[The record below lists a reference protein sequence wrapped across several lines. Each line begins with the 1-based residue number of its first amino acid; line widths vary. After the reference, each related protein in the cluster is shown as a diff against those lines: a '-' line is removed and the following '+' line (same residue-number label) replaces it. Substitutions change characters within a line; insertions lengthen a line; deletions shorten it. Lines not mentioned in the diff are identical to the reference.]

1 MRISLSAHL
10 LFLTL
15 RGSDAPLTK
24 DDIPHPI
31 DTRQGG
37 GYFYLLLSGKLQNC
51 RRIQPEAL

>member
-1 MRISLSAHL
+1 MRIPLSAPL

-15 RGSDAPLTK
+15 RGSDAPLTR

-37 GYFYLLLSGKLQNC
+37 GYFYFKMIFGTVG
-51 RRIQPEAL
+51 RRRSHFVL

>member
-37 GYFYLLLSGKLQNC
+37 GYFYFKMIFGTVG
-51 RRIQPEAL
+51 RRRSHFVL

>member
-37 GYFYLLLSGKLQNC
+37 GYFYFKMIFGTVG
-51 RRIQPEAL
+51 RRQSHFVL